1 MSSWES
7 GLTKVPPHMHGA
19 VQRYMTHGISPGGFL
34 YAVLSN
40 DLKGAF
46 GKADD
51 TNSYYLHQWVEYVVW
66 DLPALAQGS
75 PERVQTWMAHNGL
88 SGMNEYYARQAAE
101 VEAIDAS
108 TDLHE

>member
-1 MSSWES
+1 MSSWET
-7 GLTKVPPHMHGA
+7 GLTKIPAHMHGGI
-19 VQRYMTHGISPGGFL
+19 QRYMTHGISPGGFL

-46 GKADD
+46 CKADD
-51 TNSYYLHQWVEYVVW
+51 VNRCWLQQWIEYVIL

-75 PERVQTWMAHNGL
+75 QERVQTWMSHNGL
-88 SGMNEYYARQAAE
+88 SGMNEYYARRAAE
-101 VEAIDAS
+101 IEAEDAS